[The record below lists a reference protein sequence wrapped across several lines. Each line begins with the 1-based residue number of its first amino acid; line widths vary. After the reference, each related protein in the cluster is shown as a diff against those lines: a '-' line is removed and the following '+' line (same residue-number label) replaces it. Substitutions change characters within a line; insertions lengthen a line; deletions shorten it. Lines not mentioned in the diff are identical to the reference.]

1 MGVGEMEGGEGSS
14 EAGERG
20 AEEGEGGLWGRV
32 NQFFKLHYPRV
43 VNCLFFHCETHAV
56 HHGRCT

>member
-32 NQFFKLHYPRV
+32 NR
-43 VNCLFFHCETHAV
+43 
-56 HHGRCT
+56 GRYFS

>member
-1 MGVGEMEGGEGSS
+1 MEGGEGSS

-32 NQFFKLHYPRV
+32 N
-43 VNCLFFHCETHAV
+43 T
-56 HHGRCT
+56 GRYFS